1 LQQEMTRSE
10 RYYNPLSLIFAD
22 IDDFKS
28 INDTYGHLAGD
39 RVIKTIAGSLK
50 TELRDSDL
58 VARYGG
64 EEFAIILPETEKE
77 GAREVAE
84 RLRKT
89 IDSFRIIH
97 EDNFIHP
104 TMSFG
109 IASLQPGTK
118 MSIDKLIQTADNALY
133 QAKKQ
138 GKNRCCTA

>member
-1 LQQEMTRSE
+1 M
-10 RYYNPLSLIFAD
+10 
-22 IDDFKS
+22 
-28 INDTYGHLAGD
+28 
-39 RVIKTIAGSLK
+39 
-50 TELRDSDL
+50 
-58 VARYGG
+58 
-64 EEFAIILPETEKE
+64 PETEKE

-118 MSIDKLIQTADNALY
+118 DSIDKLIQIADNALY

-138 GKNRCCTA
+138 GKNRCCAL